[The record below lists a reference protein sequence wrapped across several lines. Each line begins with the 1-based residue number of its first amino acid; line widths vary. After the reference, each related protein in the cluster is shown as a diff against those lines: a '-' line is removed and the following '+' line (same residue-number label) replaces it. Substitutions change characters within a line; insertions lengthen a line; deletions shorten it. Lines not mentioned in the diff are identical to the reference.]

1 MNVTAQDKNVYD
13 LSELIQRGNEIYG
26 VLKKNRKEVLLGSY
40 KEMTRTFEI
49 MSEATCLSW
58 NNEAKEYIFPM
69 N

>member
-1 MNVTAQDKNVYD
+1 MNIIAQDKNVYD
-13 LSELIQRGNEIYG
+13 ISELIQRGNEIYG

-58 NNEAKEYIFPM
+58 NIESIVEKI
-69 N
+69 

>member
-1 MNVTAQDKNVYD
+1 MYITAQDKNVYD
-13 LSELIQRGNEIYG
+13 IGDLVQRGTEIYG

-40 KEMTRTFEI
+40 KEMTRTFEV

-58 NNEAKEYIFPM
+58 NNETKEYIMPM